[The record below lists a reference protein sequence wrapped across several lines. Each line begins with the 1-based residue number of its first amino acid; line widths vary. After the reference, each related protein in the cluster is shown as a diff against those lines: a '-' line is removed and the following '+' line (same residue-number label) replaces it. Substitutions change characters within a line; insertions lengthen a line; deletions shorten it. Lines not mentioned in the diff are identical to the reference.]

1 METSRQKQHASEQ
14 MQQIRDLELQV
25 ATLQKKNVELQRE
38 MHEALGLQ
46 QIKSKA
52 VEALHKDLHTKSDLE
67 RRVNDFLTAVCN
79 DNLEA
84 VAEEVAVLRK
94 KCSRSEEYLAEL
106 NERYRNAELKN
117 KELSELV
124 AELKSELAVHGSE
137 KVQAK
142 KGDRA
147 EELKNLVKRN
157 TELEQSCQL
166 LGEYKERLVKVE
178 IEKRDLKAENTQ
190 LKGKLTNLQRDKKL
204 LQEKLLVVESESSQK
219 LKDMKDAQVR
229 HLEMLS
235 KLRRSHTKI
244 DSKYKH
250 LLKERAQWQSLFRTA
265 NGELSRS
272 TESLA
277 SISSVASS
285 SVSRTSFFRDSSNLE
300 EYNVHLESELV
311 AVQESLKIS
320 ERDKERLDR
329 KLKTLAEQVVEDENL
344 IAELDQNRAQLV
356 EERDSLAEKCASLE
370 EQVVV
375 LQRTVE
381 ELRDQVDTVLFENN
395 EISMR
400 EAEGRQQQL
409 QQRELLPP
417 PERLSAFEGQAVL
430 AEKLRSFYDNVLK
443 QTEGAFERKLNALDL
458 KLSAVTSACDR
469 LRSGLICERAE
480 MQQLKLTD
488 AEQKRQ
494 IEVLKNNA
502 ESLAKDLGA
511 EVRERSNSEMMRLQ
525 DEVNAREAKL
535 KDYEKMQKVLK
546 KALVENEKLKN
557 DENLL
562 AAKIGAAEARVV
574 ELESQLKSEQQL
586 VTESNGKLTHR
597 LRQAEKEND
606 RLQSEFSDLQAQI
619 EELTSVRAA
628 LKVALSEKDS
638 FGAEAATMARQV
650 AEMEGEVS
658 RLSSELKKASA
669 ENRINLDKLSESAT
683 QSEALRVTMSE
694 KAQQIVNLIKD
705 LERERALRVA
715 LEGKVSELRD
725 ECQRHLEE
733 KDSKL
738 ANFAEDVRNAN
749 RELNDVLRD
758 KARRI
763 EELESQVRSASDAK
777 TELEKSET
785 KVREL
790 ENLVED
796 TLRECTSF
804 VAKLNIPV
812 KPGLEL
818 REFVSQFSRAIES
831 QWVEKEIA
839 ISSKDAELLKLKSAQ
854 EQNASFNQTI
864 EQLKEQ
870 LEKDEKNLKRYEE
883 ILTNQSD
890 CIEKMKSERQQLE
903 ESMKNL
909 QARDTEIIEE
919 LRKANAETEN
929 ELKRTKE
936 TMEQL
941 ENLSCEKESSMIAL
955 QEQLQRKIQDLEEN
969 NLKLKSLDALPIME
983 QRLNAASAEISES
996 HKHIESLSREIA
1008 ERDEKIRGK
1017 NQVIQELETEL
1028 GERIATF
1035 DEMAKVF
1042 SMKGE
1047 EYKKVRESLTA
1058 SEEELALVTSRF
1070 DALKSSLLKIV
1081 EKLIPEVEIDSD
1093 LESLSEKAFTAVED
1107 LSRNSEEKFALENE
1121 VTTLRSQITEI
1132 SRLSQSQELRLADQ
1146 ARAIEEM
1153 EGTIRM
1159 SNEFLEKIRQEH
1171 TQTLDSLEVV
1181 RAEYSE
1187 LKSSSEEAHEN
1198 HSIEVSNLR
1207 KLLVESES
1215 MMCGLSEQR
1224 NVELANLMDKIHCL
1238 AKENEQMESREK
1250 ESSEAHRA
1258 ELAEL
1263 LSKIQEN
1270 EDLVRVLGQEKGALE
1285 TELSKTQSE
1294 LDATRADYEGKA
1306 SELEELTRV
1315 LASKQSDM
1323 SRFEEKLHA
1332 LKDRYGEKLQSLQ
1345 KNLTTLQAEKS
1356 SLTNTVS
1363 QLETQVEGLENREC
1377 ELESSLRDKCESL
1390 EAIRQ
1395 EMDILEQKTQEACS
1409 QYDETER
1416 KLTEREAEVARLV
1429 DDLANAKT
1437 ELSERCEDVNSYHD
1451 HVKALAEE
1459 KVRHGEEVRALKKRI
1474 EDNSDEYQAEALEM
1488 QQELSIMTERY
1499 NIKCHECETL
1509 NKDVAVKTADI
1520 EALNGRLAS
1529 LEAENWKI
1537 SESLGA
1543 SQKRLETEISERRDL
1558 ASQTTRQLELEKAD
1572 MEQKLRISLKQISTL
1587 ECSASRSVAEL
1598 DRLQKLFDDE
1608 KTAHISSL
1616 QKVDHLQSQLDEA
1629 TNQLSE
1635 IKEAAE
1641 GIRGGLEKELAHT
1654 REELERTRAD
1664 HGAEIG
1670 EMGEKL
1676 RLAHNEIQRLC
1687 STLSLEAANAESLRN
1702 EILEG
1707 QSALESSREL
1717 EGKLRGEL
1725 QSKCAALA
1733 LLEKETKER
1742 VDQQIDLLK
1751 KLSDDLQLR
1760 CSQLQLEYASNQ
1772 EFARS
1777 SMQESLEA
1785 NKNLQKDLCSLRE
1798 EVESKK
1804 LVISRNEDEI
1814 EELKKRLEGVSAAE
1828 LEAKS
1833 KIQSLSTQLQTELQR
1848 VSEVERSSE
1857 SSLHALKL
1865 ELVTAQKKLCQT
1877 LEDSEEQT
1885 ERSER
1890 SMRNLRKEITDQ
1902 KLAAS
1907 QRNDEVESLKDQLK
1921 HSDSAQRTL
1930 EKQIEDSKLAL
1941 DARTT
1946 ELEALRRSS
1955 VASLSDF
1962 ERELATTR
1970 KELARTIE
1978 EDAEIR
1984 NRLESELES
1993 LRAQLIDQKLAMSQL
2008 GCGVLKIRDELNGH
2022 KNEFHELRHAVVG
2035 QQKELSAFLVDLT
2048 EKLCAKSFRRDLA
2061 VNQQRKQSR
2070 LVDRCLET
2078 LKQHQVLS
2086 LAVAAAATAQR
2097 PDDEGRRALESLDTF
2112 DVHFQTFNGPTAQFV
2127 AEQQASSTAMM
2138 KKLAAAMERDDTAP
2152 DLHDLHLSN
2161 GDTAGTIKVDPF
2173 DTIKQQK
2180 ILIHELMAKLEM
2192 TKKVLDG
2199 EVGRRKELDE
2209 RFKSWS
2215 TDTRLHNAQV
2225 SFNVAQMNHRDD
2237 TFDSAP
2243 IMDSQ
2248 KQLIPERSLHVTRQF
2263 PTYVES
2269 FIRWLVNTAPPRPG
2283 ALPQN

>member
-329 KLKTLAEQVVEDENL
+329 KLKTLAE
-344 IAELDQNRAQLV
+344 
-356 EERDSLAEKCASLE
+356 
-370 EQVVV
+370 
-375 LQRTVE
+375 QRTVE

-936 TMEQL
+936 TMESLSKTWEIRCRDLERQL

-1363 QLETQVEGLENREC
+1363 VLEESLRQNEAEKDQLTCKVSQLETQVEGLENREC

-1725 QSKCAALA
+1725 QSKCAAL
-1733 LLEKETKER
+1733 
-1742 VDQQIDLLK
+1742 
-1751 KLSDDLQLR
+1751 
-1760 CSQLQLEYASNQ
+1760 
-1772 EFARS
+1772 
-1777 SMQESLEA
+1777 
-1785 NKNLQKDLCSLRE
+1785 
-1798 EVESKK
+1798 
-1804 LVISRNEDEI
+1804 
-1814 EELKKRLEGVSAAE
+1814 
-1828 LEAKS
+1828 
-1833 KIQSLSTQLQTELQR
+1833 
-1848 VSEVERSSE
+1848 
-1857 SSLHALKL
+1857 
-1865 ELVTAQKKLCQT
+1865 
-1877 LEDSEEQT
+1877 
-1885 ERSER
+1885 
-1890 SMRNLRKEITDQ
+1890 
-1902 KLAAS
+1902 
-1907 QRNDEVESLKDQLK
+1907 
-1921 HSDSAQRTL
+1921 
-1930 EKQIEDSKLAL
+1930 
-1941 DARTT
+1941 
-1946 ELEALRRSS
+1946 
-1955 VASLSDF
+1955 
-1962 ERELATTR
+1962 RELATTR

-2225 SFNVAQMNHRDD
+2225 SFNVAQN
-2237 TFDSAP
+2237 SAP
-2243 IMDSQ
+2243 QSF
-2248 KQLIPERSLHVTRQF
+2248 RR
-2263 PTYVES
+2263 ES
-2269 FIRWLVNTAPPRPG
+2269 EHQSMPREKF
-2283 ALPQN
+2283 